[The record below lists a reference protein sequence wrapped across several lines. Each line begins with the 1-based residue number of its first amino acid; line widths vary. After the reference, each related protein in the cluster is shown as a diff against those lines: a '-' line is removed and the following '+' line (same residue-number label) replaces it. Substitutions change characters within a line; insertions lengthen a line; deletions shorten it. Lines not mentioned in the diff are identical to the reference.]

1 MRAIL
6 KDSQS
11 VAVAKVT
18 TPQLDLQDNDTIDS
32 VVISVALA
40 GLCRTDVFV
49 AEGRIPCRSPD
60 LVLGHEFAGTVET
73 ASPKSGFTAGTRVT
87 VMPILPCGTCHL
99 CQNGRQIS
107 CQHTTMLGIDHH
119 GAFSEFIRVPAS
131 SVYRI
136 PDQLSFRHAAYSE
149 PVAAALSVMKS
160 GILPH
165 EKGVIYGDNRFGQ
178 LIHRIL
184 IAHGFENVEIFNPAT
199 ATSVPDSLYD
209 FAVETLATTDTMRDL
224 FRMIRV
230 GGRIVLK
237 SRKHEPVG
245 IVLAEAVRREI
256 TLSAVNYGPF
266 ADAID
271 LMATGRIV
279 VDDLLGDEY
288 ALEDFGSV
296 FERSKT
302 HEERK
307 VFFNPRL

>member
-6 KDSQS
+6 KNAQNVN
-11 VAVAKVT
+11 VATLPVPAADH
-18 TPQLDLQDNDTIDS
+18 PDS
-32 VVISVALA
+32 VVIEVALA

-49 AEGRIPCRSPD
+49 AEGRIPCKAPD
-60 LVLGHEFAGTVET
+60 LVLGHEFAGVVT
-73 ASPKSGFTAGTRVT
+73 AAGTAANDLQAGERVT
-87 VMPILPCGTCHL
+87 VMPILPCGRCDL

-136 PDQLSFRHAAYSE
+136 PDSLSFRHAAYSE
-149 PVAAALSVMKS
+149 PVAAALSVIKS
-160 GILPH
+160 GILPG
-165 EKGVIYGDNRFGQ
+165 EKGVIYGNNRFGQ
-178 LIHRIL
+178 LIDRIL
-184 IAHGFENVEIFNPAT
+184 KAYGFKDVEIFDPVT
-199 ATSVPDSLYD
+199 AKTLPENRYD
-209 FAVETLATTDTMRDL
+209 FAIETLATTETMRDL

-245 IVLAEAVRREI
+245 IVMAEAVRREI
-256 TLSAVNYGPF
+256 TLTAVNYGDF
-266 ADAID
+266 NEAID
-271 LMATGRIV
+271 LMASKRII
-279 VDDLLGDEY
+279 VDDLLGDEFK
-288 ALEDFGSV
+288 LEDFGRV

-307 VFFNPRL
+307 VFFNPRQ